1 MRLRKALPIILLG
14 LLLGS
19 PCLHADDASRRAKVE
34 ELFNLIHLD
43 RTYGQMMTQIKA
55 QSSQMTSQI
64 FPSGA
69 MTDAQKAQ
77 VAAFQGKVDALLQE
91 SLSWESLKPDYLKL
105 YTDEY
110 TEPELDGMLAF
121 YKSPVGQS
129 MLAKTPELLKASSAI
144 AMGRMATVEP
154 KLRQMME
161 DLEQQ
166 AKDEKGSGGKS
177 Q

>member
-1 MRLRKALPIILLG
+1 MRLRKALPVILLV
-14 LLLGS
+14 LLLGP

-34 ELFNLIHLD
+34 ELFTLIHLD
-43 RTYGQMMTQIKA
+43 ETYGQMMTQIKA

-64 FPSGA
+64 FPTGA
-69 MTDAQKAQ
+69 MTDTQKTQ
-77 VAAFQGKVDALLQE
+77 VAEFQGNVDTILQQ
-91 SLSWESLKPDYLKL
+91 SLSWESLKPEYIKL

-110 TEPELDGMLAF
+110 TEPELDGMLTF

-166 AKDEKGSGGKS
+166 VKQESGNGAKS